1 MTKGEKTMGLRWRN
15 IPIGFKYSIALILT
29 TILFSAATLMVYRSL
44 SDIKNTVDVL
54 VRGGERAITITELES
69 LFQAKDI
76 RIAEYITFE
85 NESNVSGYSK
95 IDEEIKIL
103 QEEIV
108 EALEEEKPKEIY
120 QKIEQYDKTAR
131 DIFINRIVQAVKKD
145 DETKKIVLRKQTS
158 QIRDQII
165 SLLKE
170 LKVIINEA
178 RDIAVADA
186 INSIQRTIKVLITS
200 LIAAGLLGTFT
211 IILVS
216 IGVNRNLK
224 QIVEMNRAVADG
236 NLLVNKLN
244 YNGNDEIGQLANS
257 TNAMIINLRNIL
269 TELTG
274 TSQEVSSQSEELK
287 QIANE
292 VQKGSEQ
299 ISLIMEQ
306 ISTGTQQQAE
316 ASNQITVSANSFTDN
331 IVEADKEG
339 ELLKEAS
346 VKVLNLASQGNE
358 QMDISVTQMSMINNI
373 FNDSVSKVQDLENMI
388 KKISILV
395 QVINDIAAQ
404 TSLLALNAAI
414 EAARAGES
422 GRGFAVV
429 AEEVRKLADQ
439 VGSSLSEITSIVQ
452 GIQKESRA
460 VTTSLEKGY
469 REVEQGTEQ
478 IKHTGENFQQ
488 ISTEVKQMTEK
499 IQNVSSTLNTL
510 NISSK
515 EITLSIEQVASIAQ
529 DSSAGIEEASAFA
542 QQQNSS
548 MESVVQAANSLAEAS
563 EKLTSM
569 AKKFK
574 LKN

>member
-1 MTKGEKTMGLRWRN
+1 MGLRWRN

>member
-1 MTKGEKTMGLRWRN
+1 MALKWRN
-15 IPIGFKYSIALILT
+15 ISIGFKYSIALILT
-29 TILFSAATLMVYRSL
+29 ITLFTAATFIVYISL
-44 SDIKNTVDVL
+44 SDIKNTVEVL

-85 NESNVSGYSK
+85 NEDNVSGYKK

-103 QEEIV
+103 QEEV
-108 EALEEEKPKEIY
+108 AGVFEAEKAKEIY
-120 QKIEQYDKTAR
+120 QKIEHYDKTAS
-131 DIFINRIVQAVKKD
+131 DIFTNGIIQAVKNG

-170 LKVIINEA
+170 LKVIINDA
-178 RDIAVADA
+178 RDIAVADTM
-186 INSIQRTIKVLITS
+186 NSIQKTIKVLITS
-200 LIAAGLLGTFT
+200 LIAAGLLGSFA
-211 IILVS
+211 IILIS
-216 IGVNRNLK
+216 TGVNRNLK
-224 QIVEMNRAVADG
+224 QIVEMNKEVAEG
-236 NLLVNKLN
+236 NLLVNNLN

-257 TNAMIINLRNIL
+257 TNSMIINLRNIL

-292 VQKGSEQ
+292 VQRGSEQ

-306 ISTGTQQQAE
+306 ISTGTQEQAE
-316 ASNQITVSANSFTDN
+316 ASNQIAVSANLYTNN
-331 IVEADKEG
+331 IVEADKDG

-346 VKVLNLASQGNE
+346 VKVLSLASQGNK
-358 QMDISVTQMSMINNI
+358 QMDISVTQMNTINNI
-373 FNDSVSKVQDLENMI
+373 FKDSVNKVQDLETKI

-452 GIQKESRA
+452 GIQRESRA
-460 VTTSLEKGY
+460 VTDSLEKGY
-469 REVEQGTEQ
+469 SEVEQGTEQ

-488 ISTEVKQMTEK
+488 ISTEVNQMTEK
-499 IQNVSSTLNTL
+499 IQNVSSALNTL
-510 NISSK
+510 NVSSK
-515 EITLSIEQVASIAQ
+515 EITLSIEHVASIAQ
-529 DSSAGIEEASAFA
+529 DSSAGIEEASAFT

-548 MESVVQAANSLAEAS
+548 MESVVQAANSLAEAA

-569 AKKFK
+569 SKKFK
-574 LKN
+574 L